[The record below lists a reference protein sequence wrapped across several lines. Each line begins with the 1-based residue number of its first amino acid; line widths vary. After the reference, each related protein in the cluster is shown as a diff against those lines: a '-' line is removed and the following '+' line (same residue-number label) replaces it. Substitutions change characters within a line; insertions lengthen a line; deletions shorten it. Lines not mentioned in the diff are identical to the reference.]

1 MIFDLMVFILV
12 AQIVAAAALKIAM
25 MWSPAAPAP
34 VRIKLDAREEPVVD
48 GRYDWDWS
56 AERAALLG
64 KTAREQRKILAPWI
78 SATVESMHCTT
89 KDAER
94 FFRINLVDVLN

>member
-1 MIFDLMVFILV
+1 MILNIVAVALIL
-12 AQIVAAAALKIAM
+12 QIVAAVVLYIAAKFHRTQ
-25 MWSPAAPAP
+25 SP
-34 VRIKLDAREEPVVD
+34 VSGKLYEREEPVVD